1 MNVKVFLADKT
12 LIGKTLMEN
21 MAVIYDSHILSVVHE
36 NELDKSLK
44 ALSVNPDTVE
54 RKVFEGILS
63 PGFIDVHVHGSAG
76 VDVMDGDP
84 DSLKKLSLALAEQGV
99 TAFLATTISS
109 DKADVHKALSVVE
122 QVMEGQNTSD
132 MGAKIL
138 GAHLEGPFLN
148 HEKAGAHDP
157 RFLMGPS
164 PDFIQGKTD
173 VIRLIT
179 YAPELDENHTFM
191 EWIRQNTP
199 HIKLSMGHTN
209 ATFEQALEAIE
220 KGVDS
225 TTHLFNAMSGLHH
238 RQPGVVGAVLSTDVY
253 TEIIADGIH
262 VHKGALE
269 AAYKAKGDD
278 RMILITDAMCAAC
291 MRPGTYKLGGLDV
304 TTDGKSARLSDG
316 TLAGSVLTQQ
326 AAVRHMHKD
335 VGVPLAS
342 ALYMASTVPAQMIE
356 EDKTGKIHSGY
367 KADFALLSHRLEVV
381 QTIVDGR
388 IVFGGNICES

>member
-12 LIGKTLMEN
+12 LIGKTLKEN
-21 MAVIYDSHILSVVHE
+21 MAVIYDSHILSVVYE
-36 NELDKSLK
+36 SEVDSTLE
-44 ALSVNPDTVE
+44 ALSLDPESIEKQVYN
-54 RKVFEGILS
+54 GILS

-76 VDVMDGDP
+76 VDVMDGDTE
-84 DSLKKLSLALAEQGV
+84 SLKKLSIALSRQGV
-99 TAFLATTISS
+99 TGFLATTISS
-109 DKADVHKALSVVE
+109 GKADVHKALSVVE
-122 QVMEGQNTSD
+122 EYMKKQENSG

-148 HEKAGAHDP
+148 PEKAGAHDP
-157 RFLMGPS
+157 RYLMSPS
-164 PDFIQGKTD
+164 PDFIEGVTD

-179 YAPELDENHTFM
+179 YAPELDENQVFM
-191 EWIRQNTP
+191 KWIRDKAP

-209 ATFEQALEAIE
+209 ATYDEAIRAIE

-238 RQPGVVGAVLSTDVY
+238 REPGVVGAVLSTDVY
-253 TEIIADGIH
+253 TEIIADGVH
-262 VHKGALE
+262 VHRGALE
-269 AAYKAKGDD
+269 TAYKAKGAD
-278 RMILITDAMCAAC
+278 RIILITDAMCAAC

-326 AAVRHMHKD
+326 AAVRHMHNK

-342 ALYMASTVPAQMIE
+342 ALYMASAVPAKMIE
-356 EDKTGKIHSGY
+356 EDKAGEIKVGF
-367 KADFALLSHRLEVV
+367 KADFALLSHTLEVEK
-381 QTIVDGR
+381 TIVDGR
-388 IVFGGNICES
+388 IVFGGHVCES